1 MGTQGNRDNPYAF
14 DDYLRVRDGFD
25 YYADDPFL
33 QALVHHH
40 CGAEAAGIDEQL
52 RALSR
57 LVSFEHRD
65 LAAAAGTLENRIRCT
80 RLKHIDGHNH
90 RVDEVERCAE
100 TERLEREVFALG
112 LFDPSRHTPWSRF
125 AKIFLLA
132 ENGEFGV
139 MCPVACTE
147 GMIALMGRY
156 ESSLAPEARSL
167 LSWARDGADRVEGLA
182 GRRYAVCAQFLTEI
196 QGGSDVA
203 SNLVEAV
210 HDDAAGVWRLY
221 GQKYFCSATQA
232 DVALV
237 TAKPRGTDSEDR
249 VAVFAVPA
257 WLPGDRARGARN
269 GCTIDR
275 LKQKLGT
282 AELPTAE
289 ITYDGAVA
297 YPVGPLE
304 RGLAN
309 VVGVTLTISRI
320 HVSLGMAAAGL
331 RAAREATWY
340 AQFRAAFGQ
349 PLERFP
355 FVQNQVQDLNH
366 FARRTAAGVFKMY
379 GEHLALGQDLPAGLA
394 ELSATKD
401 LEQRRRRFLLRE
413 LVLLQKI
420 SVSWEAPQMLRQ
432 AISIFGGHGIMED
445 FSALPRLLRDAFIME
460 LWEGPRNVLLT
471 QIHRDLARVKAWYP
485 AEQLCHDLLAGA
497 PEGVQDSLAGAF
509 ARLMAHPSLLS
520 PDAATRRVCREWD
533 ALSLELCRAYQEQAL
548 IELGCDE
555 EVAPVAHQRKTASPG
570 DPCDA
575 V

>member
-1 MGTQGNRDNPYAF
+1 MNTEGNRDNPYAF
-14 DDYLRVRDGFD
+14 DDYLRARDGFD

-33 QALVHHH
+33 QALVRHH
-40 CGAEAAGIDEQL
+40 CGDQTTVIDEQL

-80 RLKHIDGHNH
+80 QLKHIDGHNH
-90 RVDEVERCAE
+90 RVDTLERCAE

-112 LFDPSRHTPWSRF
+112 LFDKTRHTPWSRF
-125 AKIFLLA
+125 AKVFLLA

-147 GMIALMGRY
+147 GMIALMSRF
-156 ESSLAPEARSL
+156 EASLAPEAQAL
-167 LSWARDGADRVEGLA
+167 LSWARDGVDGAVGVDR
-182 GRRYAVCAQFLTEI
+182 RRYAVGAQFLTEI

-210 HDDAAGVWRLY
+210 HDDTAGVWRLY
-221 GQKYFCSATQA
+221 GQKFFCSATQA

-237 TAKPRGTDSEDR
+237 TAKPRGTDSADR

-257 WLPGDRARGARN
+257 WLPGDRARGVRN
-269 GCTIDR
+269 GCSIDR

-297 YPVGPLE
+297 YPVGPLD

-309 VVGVTLTISRI
+309 IVGVTLTISRI

-340 AQFRAAFGQ
+340 AQFRSAFGQ

-355 FVQNQVQDLNH
+355 FVQNQVEDLNRL
-366 FARRTAAGVFKMY
+366 ARRTAAGVFKMY
-379 GEHLALGQDLPAGLA
+379 GEYLALGQDLPAGLS
-394 ELSATKD
+394 ELAATED
-401 LEQRRRRFLLRE
+401 LERRRRRFRLRE

-471 QIHRDLARVKAWYP
+471 QIHRDLARVKEWYP
-485 AEQLCHDLLAGA
+485 AEQFCRDLLAGV
-497 PEGVQDSLAGAF
+497 PREDQDVLAGAF
-509 ARLMAHPSLLS
+509 AQLMAHPSLLS
-520 PDAATRRVCREWD
+520 PDSATRQVCREWD

-548 IELGCDE
+548 AEVGCDE
-555 EVAPVAHQRKTASPG
+555 EVAPLAELLRK
-570 DPCDA
+570 
-575 V
+575 